1 MENPRCWGSW
11 RCWPL
16 PTAASLFFLLPPN
29 LDASLL
35 PHSLP
40 CPLIHSPPLLSPS
53 IPLPFQ
59 RLPITCNVN
68 FGGFSPFII
77 WCFAQVMNL
86 FCLSSLSSNSLALIF
101 PSSHPSPPP
110 RGYWI
115 IVCPRL
121 SPLLHTLSHNGV
133 TFDWFCDHPASI
145 PCLLIAKSVC
155 FGGITFPALCVTLSG
170 MDDKMS
176 LLLLAKGW
184 VYDQVHWIPSQDFA

>member
-40 CPLIHSPPLLSPS
+40 CPLIHSPPPLSPS
-53 IPLPFQ
+53 IPLPSQ

-101 PSSHPSPPP
+101 PSSNPSPPP
-110 RGYWI
+110 CGYWI
-115 IVCPRL
+115 IVCSRL
-121 SPLLHTLSHNGV
+121 G
-133 TFDWFCDHPASI
+133 
-145 PCLLIAKSVC
+145 
-155 FGGITFPALCVTLSG
+155 
-170 MDDKMS
+170 S
-176 LLLLAKGW
+176 LLSFTHSHTTEWPLIGFVTTQRLFPVFWLPNLFALEESPFLLYVSPCREW
-184 VYDQVHWIPSQDFA
+184 MTRCLYFF